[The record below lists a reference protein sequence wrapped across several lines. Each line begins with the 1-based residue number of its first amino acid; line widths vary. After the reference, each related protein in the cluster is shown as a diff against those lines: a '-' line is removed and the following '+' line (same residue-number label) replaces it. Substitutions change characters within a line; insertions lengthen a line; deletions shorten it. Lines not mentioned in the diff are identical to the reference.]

1 MLQFLAQGDGGS
13 TTTTTPPSVDPIGD
27 LATTIS
33 EGCKPNDSW
42 VCERVYEATGNK
54 ALAGAAEWFVAKP
67 LTAVLIF
74 LVAFVVNRLL
84 RKLVGRWAH
93 RMVDPSAAFRRRAPN
108 ILQSTRELNLR
119 TEARAKTITSVAKS
133 VTSVLVY
140 MTAVFTALSLFAINL
155 GPLVAGA
162 GIVGVAL
169 GFGAQSIVRDFLSGM
184 FMILEDQFGVG
195 DVVEVGGVTGTQ
207 NSVTGTVEKVTLR
220 STRLRD
226 VSGTVWHIPNGEIRR
241 IGNKSQEWARA
252 LLDIDVA
259 ADTDLRK
266 AQDVIGSVADA
277 MAEDDEWK
285 AEILEPPE
293 VWGVE
298 SIGPDSASIRLV
310 IKVSPASQW
319 RVMRELRLRLKDAFE
334 AEDIPVPLGQR
345 TMLLQAEDGA
355 GMAPPP
361 TSGPPSPP
369 KG

>member
-1 MLQFLAQGDGGS
+1 MLLSLAQDDGGS
-13 TTTTTPPSVDPIGD
+13 TTTTTTTPPVDPIGD

-54 ALAGAAEWFVAKP
+54 TLAGASEWFVAKP
-67 LTAVLIF
+67 LTALLIF
-74 LVAFVVNRLL
+74 LVAFIANRLL
-84 RKLVGRWAH
+84 RKLVGRWAK

-119 TEARAKTITSVAKS
+119 TEARAKTVTSVAKS
-133 VTSVLVY
+133 ITSVLVY
-140 MTAVFTALSLFAINL
+140 TTAIFTALSLFNINL
-155 GPLVAGA
+155 APLLAGA

-169 GFGAQSIVRDFLSGM
+169 GFGAQSIVRDFLSGV

-195 DVVEVGGVTGTQ
+195 DVVEVGGVVGTQ

-266 AQDVIGSVADA
+266 AQDVIGAVADG
-277 MAEDDEWK
+277 MAEDEEWR

-298 SIGPDSASIRLV
+298 SIGPDAATIRLV
-310 IKVSPASQW
+310 IKVSPAAQW
-319 RVMRELRLRLKDAFE
+319 RVMRELRLRLKDGFE
-334 AEDIPVPLGQR
+334 AEGIPLPIGQR
-345 TMLLQAEDGA
+345 TMLLQTDE
-355 GMAPPP
+355 
-361 TSGPPSPP
+361 GPPSIA
-369 KG
+369 KD